1 VVFVE
6 QGRARPAAQGVTA
19 DVAGRMLRPD
29 TGSRRVWSPRHGA
42 QPLLRDDRSDRRVN
56 ADVFTPKL
64 ATGQVGATADG
75 DDDRHTQPTDRA
87 ALELR
92 VGEGA
97 YALRSVPDWSS
108 LFFSRLK
115 AV

>member
-1 VVFVE
+1 MSQDGCV
-6 QGRARPAAQGVTA
+6 GLTPAA
-19 DVAGRMLRPD
+19 VASGRQ
-29 TGSRRVWSPRHGA
+29 RHGA
-42 QPLLRDDRSDRRVN
+42 QPLLRNDRSDHRVN
-56 ADVFTPKL
+56 ADVFTPKS
-64 ATGQVGATADG
+64 ATRHVGAAADG
-75 DDDRHTQPTDRA
+75 DDDRQTQATDRA
-87 ALELR
+87 APELR